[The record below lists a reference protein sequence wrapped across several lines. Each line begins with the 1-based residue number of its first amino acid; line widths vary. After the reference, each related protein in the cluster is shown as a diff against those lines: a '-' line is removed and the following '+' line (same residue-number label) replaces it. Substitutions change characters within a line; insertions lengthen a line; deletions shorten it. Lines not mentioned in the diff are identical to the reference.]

1 MTDLEMLKRA
11 KNIKGLLESGRCS
24 DANEELDNIICK
36 LKVDLSMKKYS
47 KSSDRQA
54 LKLMQKLTS
63 KKNSWIIS
71 NYLKI
76 ENEYM
81 YWTDAYIAVQLKL
94 DEAWE
99 NSLPIYEGGG
109 YPAIRTFFE
118 DKEFEDCV
126 QMTISINDVMYWKNT
141 VDKKNG
147 HRIVKT
153 DCYDANGEKYNCSFD
168 VQNLENLFTI
178 LRADEL
184 TFKANKKV
192 GAYNDIVNAFE
203 TENEY
208 GKAVI
213 VTIRNY
219 EGGERNE

>member
-1 MTDLEMLKRA
+1 MTDLEMLKCT
-11 KNIKGLLESGRCS
+11 KKIKGLLESGRCS
-24 DANEELDNIICK
+24 DTNEELDRLIGK

-47 KSSDRQA
+47 KASDRQA

-63 KKNSWIIS
+63 KKNSWVIS

-76 ENEYM
+76 ENEWM

-99 NSLPIYEGGG
+99 NSLPIYEGEG

-118 DKEFEDCV
+118 NEFDDCV
-126 QMTISINDVMYWKNT
+126 QLTLSINDVMYWKKT
-141 VDKKNG
+141 IDKIDG
-147 HRIVKT
+147 HRIVKL
-153 DCYDANGEKYNCSFD
+153 DCYDTNGEKYNCSFD

-178 LRADEL
+178 MRADEL
-184 TFKANKKV
+184 TFKANKKI
-192 GAYNDIVNAFE
+192 GANNDIVNSFE
-203 TENEY
+203 IENEY

-213 VTIRNY
+213 VTVRNY
-219 EGGERNE
+219 

>member
-47 KSSDRQA
+47 KASDRQA

-99 NSLPIYEGGG
+99 DSLPIYEGEG

-118 DKEFEDCV
+118 DKEFIDCV
-126 QMTISINDVMYWKNT
+126 KLTLSINDVMYLKKT
-141 VDKKNG
+141 VDKIDG
-147 HRIVKT
+147 HRIVKL
-153 DCYDANGEKYNCSFD
+153 DCYDMNGEKYNCSFD

-178 LRADEL
+178 MRADEL

-192 GAYNDIVNAFE
+192 GANNDIVNAFE

-213 VTIRNY
+213 VTVRNY
-219 EGGERNE
+219 EGGEKNE

>member
-11 KNIKGLLESGRCS
+11 KKIKGLLESGRGS
-24 DANEELDNIICK
+24 DAFEEFDKLIGK

-47 KSSDRQA
+47 KASDRQA

-76 ENEYM
+76 EDEYM

-99 NSLPIYEGGG
+99 NSLPIYESEG

-118 DKEFEDCV
+118 DKGFDDCV
-126 QMTISINDVMYWKNT
+126 QLTLSINDVMYWKKT
-141 VDKKNG
+141 VDKIDG
-147 HRIVKT
+147 HRIVKL
-153 DCYDANGEKYNCSFD
+153 DCYDMNGEKYNCSFD
-168 VQNLENLFTI
+168 VQNLENVFTI
-178 LRADEL
+178 MRADKL

-192 GAYNDIVNAFE
+192 GANNDIVNAFE

-213 VTIRNY
+213 VTVRNY
-219 EGGERNE
+219 EGGEKK

>member
-1 MTDLEMLKRA
+1 MTDLEMLKCT
-11 KNIKGLLESGRCS
+11 KKIKELLESGWNS
-24 DANEELDNIICK
+24 EADEELGKIIDK

-47 KSSDRQA
+47 KASDRRA
-54 LKLMQKLTS
+54 LKLMEKLTS
-63 KKNSWIIS
+63 KKNSWSIS

-81 YWTDAYIAVQLKL
+81 YWTDAYIAIQLKL

-99 NSLPIYEGGG
+99 DSLHIYEGGG

-118 DKEFEDCV
+118 HKEFEDCV
-126 QMTISINDVMYWKNT
+126 QMTISINDVMYWKKT
-141 VDKKNG
+141 VDKIDG

-153 DCYDANGEKYNCSFD
+153 YCWDTNDKKYNCSFD
-168 VQNLENLFTI
+168 VQNLENLYTI
-178 LRADEL
+178 MRADKL
-184 TFKANKKV
+184 TFKANKKI
-192 GAYNDIVNAFE
+192 GANNDIVNAFE

-213 VTIRNY
+213 ATVRNY
-219 EGGERNE
+219 EGGENE

>member
-11 KNIKGLLESGRCS
+11 KKIKEVVDSERYNSASEML
-24 DANEELDNIICK
+24 DELIGK
-36 LKVDLSMKKYS
+36 LKVDVAMRKYY
-47 KSSDRQA
+47 KASDRQA
-54 LKLMQKLTS
+54 LKLMEKLTS

-76 ENEYM
+76 EDEYM

-99 NSLPIYEGGG
+99 NSLPIYEGEG

-118 DKEFEDCV
+118 DKEFIDCV
-126 QMTISINDVMYWKNT
+126 KLTLSINDVMYWKKT
-141 VDKKNG
+141 VDKIDG
-147 HRIVKT
+147 HRIVKL
-153 DCYDANGEKYNCSFD
+153 DCYDMNGEKYNCSFD

-178 LRADEL
+178 MRADEL

-192 GAYNDIVNAFE
+192 GANNDIVNAFE

>member
-1 MTDLEMLKRA
+1 MTDLEMLKYT
-11 KNIKGLLESGRCS
+11 KKIKGLLESGRCR
-24 DANEELDNIICK
+24 DAFEEFDNLICK
-36 LKVDLSMKKYS
+36 LKVDLSMKEYS
-47 KSSDRQA
+47 KASDRQA

-63 KKNSWIIS
+63 KKNSWVIS

-76 ENEYM
+76 EDEWM

-94 DEAWE
+94 DEAWKD
-99 NSLPIYEGGG
+99 SLPIYEGEG
-109 YPAIRTFFE
+109 YPAIRTFFKS
-118 DKEFEDCV
+118 KEFEDCV
-126 QMTISINDVMYWKNT
+126 QLTISINDVMYWKKT
-141 VDKKNG
+141 VDKIDG

-153 DCYDANGEKYNCSFD
+153 DCYDTNGEKYNCSFD

-178 LRADEL
+178 MRADEL
-184 TFKANKKV
+184 TFKANKKI
-192 GAYNDIVNAFE
+192 GANNDIVNAFE

-213 VTIRNY
+213 VTVRNY

>member
-1 MTDLEMLKRA
+1 MTDLEMLKQV
-11 KNIKGLLESGRCS
+11 KKIKGLLESGRCS
-24 DANEELDNIICK
+24 DTNEELDRLIGK
-36 LKVDLSMKKYS
+36 LKVDISMRKYY
-47 KSSDRQA
+47 KASDRHA
-54 LKLMQKLTS
+54 IKLMEKLTS

-99 NSLPIYEGGG
+99 DSLPIYEGEG
-109 YPAIRTFFE
+109 YPAIKTFFE

-126 QMTISINDVMYWKNT
+126 KLTLSINQVMYWKKT
-141 VDKKNG
+141 IDKKDG
-147 HRIVKT
+147 HRIVKL
-153 DCYDANGEKYNCSFD
+153 DCYDANYKKYNCSFD

-178 LRADEL
+178 MRADEL
-184 TFKANKKV
+184 VFKANKKV
-192 GAYNDIVNAFE
+192 GANNDIVNAFE

-213 VTIRNY
+213 VTVRNY
-219 EGGERNE
+219 EGGENE